1 MYAVV
6 FEECMGSIE
15 LINCKS
21 MQVQVL
27 GKVSTV
33 SIDKTDGAQIYLSQ
47 GSLNAHVIT
56 AKSSEMNVMI
66 PKGDGDFVSV
76 FVGEIMTNIDIQQR
90 RFRLLIRQPHGIS
103 PLEYLLSWLLLVDSL

>member
-90 RFRLLIRQPHGIS
+90 RFRLS
-103 PLEYLLSWLLLVDSL
+103 ASVDSSATWNLALGIFVELAAAC